1 MEELK
6 EKSKAIDIFIDMMSK
21 TGDINFILM
30 KNYRN
35 LNKKLQMINLTLDD
49 EIAKKANNLFLQI
62 ENIID
67 DFIKENN
74 IKEDK

>member
-1 MEELK
+1 MKEL
-6 EKSKAIDIFIDMMSK
+6 EKRSNAIDTFIDMMSE

>member
-1 MEELK
+1 MKEL
-6 EKSKAIDIFIDMMSK
+6 EKRSNAIDTFIDMMSE

-35 LNKKLQMINLTLDD
+35 LKLQMINLTLDD
-49 EIAKKANNLFLQI
+49 EITKKVNNLFLQI